1 MDDYLEVTAGLVD
14 PQLRAEA
21 EALLE
26 QLQLL
31 AEEKGVVEVYMLSAP
46 FAADWVSGRTLLKLR
61 WQREQ

>member
-1 MDDYLEVTAGLVD
+1 MDDCLEMTAGLVD

-31 AEEKGVVEVYMLSAP
+31 AEEKGVVEVYMLFAT
-46 FAADWVSGRTLLKLR
+46 FAAS
-61 WQREQ
+61 